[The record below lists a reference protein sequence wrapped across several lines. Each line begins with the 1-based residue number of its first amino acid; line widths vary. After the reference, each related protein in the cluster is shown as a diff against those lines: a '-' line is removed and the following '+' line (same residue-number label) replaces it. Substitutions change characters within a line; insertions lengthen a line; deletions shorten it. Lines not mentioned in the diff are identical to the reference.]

1 MKHYSKEEL
10 EQYRR
15 QTMPLLARLACA
27 AHLRD
32 CSDCAHTLAELL
44 DDDSLVS
51 DIRDSLRRYAQAS
64 DTTIYP
70 KHEEKNAP
78 SL

>member
-27 AHLRD
+27 ARLHD
-32 CSDCAHTLAELL
+32 CSDCAKTLAELL

-51 DIRDSLRRYAQAS
+51 DIRNSLQRYAQAS
-64 DTTIYP
+64 DTSIHTN
-70 KHEEKNAP
+70 HEKKAP
-78 SL
+78 AL

>member
-64 DTTIYP
+64 DTAIHP
-70 KHEEKNAP
+70 KHDEKNAP

>member
-27 AHLRD
+27 AHLHD
-32 CSDCAHTLAELL
+32 CSDCVKTLAELL

-51 DIRDSLRRYAQAS
+51 DIRNSLQRYAQAS
-64 DTTIYP
+64 DTSIHTN
-70 KHEEKNAP
+70 HEKKAP
-78 SL
+78 AL

>member
-27 AHLRD
+27 AHLHD
-32 CSDCAHTLAELL
+32 CSDCSKTLAELL

-64 DTTIYP
+64 DTTIP
-70 KHEEKNAP
+70 PNHEKKAP
-78 SL
+78 AL